1 MKTSF
6 VSNLA
11 VQNAMRMTIQQGQ
24 LEVIK
29 LQQEVTTGKYADSGV
44 ELGSS
49 TSRSV
54 SLKNELERLE
64 NLKDTNAV
72 VTQRLSASQMSLE
85 TMRTAAEQINTTLIA
100 TLGNDDATRLSIAKT
115 DINGALSSFSAAAN
129 VQFNGEFL
137 MSGINTDI
145 KPLTEYTDTSPAKA
159 SFDTALSTYMSTN
172 GIATMRD
179 FTSAQMADFIENTL
193 EPMYTGTQWDT
204 DWSDASSQN
213 VMSRISANEVVAST
227 ANVNTDGV
235 RKFALAAVMTVELL
249 GADVSSDVRSTI
261 NSAAQNYV
269 QQSIT
274 GLIETSST
282 LGISEARL
290 EKANTS
296 LESQLKLVN
305 THITDIEGIDT
316 YEASTRMNTLLT
328 QIETSYTLTSR
339 LQQLSLI
346 NFL

>member
-29 LQQEVTTGKYADSGV
+29 LQQEVTTGKHADSGV
-44 ELGSS
+44 ELGSA
-49 TSRSV
+49 TSRAV

-64 NLKDTNAV
+64 NLKDTNAI

-85 TMRTAAEQINTTLIA
+85 TMRKAAEQINTTLIA

-115 DINGALSSFSAAAN
+115 DITGALDSFVASAN

-145 KPLTEYTDTSPAKA
+145 KPLAEYTATSPAKA
-159 SFDTALSTYMSTN
+159 SFDTALSTFMTAN
-172 GIATMRD
+172 GIGSMQD
-179 FTSAQMADFIENTL
+179 FTSAQMTDFIENTL
-193 EPMYTGTQWDT
+193 EPMYTGAQWDA
-204 DWSDASSQN
+204 DWSDASDQN
-213 VMSRISANEVVAST
+213 IMSRISASEVVPST

-235 RKFALAAVMTVELL
+235 RKFALAAIMTVELL
-249 GADVSSDVRSTI
+249 GADVPSDVRTTI

-274 GLIETSST
+274 GLIETSSV
-282 LGISEARL
+282 LGISEARVT
-290 EKANTS
+290 KANTS
-296 LESQLKLVN
+296 LESQLKLVK